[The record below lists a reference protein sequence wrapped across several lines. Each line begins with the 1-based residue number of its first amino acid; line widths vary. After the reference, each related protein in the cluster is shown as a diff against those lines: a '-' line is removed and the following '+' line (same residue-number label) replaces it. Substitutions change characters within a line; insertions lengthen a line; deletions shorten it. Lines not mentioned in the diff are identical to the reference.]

1 MEKAKSFIPPKEPAA
16 QPKKAEAKEESVEDL
31 KKRVIEQ
38 SKAAAKRAAEKSRDA
53 ESYIIPAKKAK
64 KN

>member
-1 MEKAKSFIPPKEPAA
+1 MEREKAFIPPKEPIA
-16 QPKKAEAKEESVEDL
+16 PKKTVEAKEESVEDL

-38 SKAAAKRAAEKSRDA
+38 SKAASKRAAEKSRSA
-53 ESYIIPAKKAK
+53 ESYIIPAKKSK